1 MNRKMVSNIN
11 RLTTHPSSVRPAVK
25 SVHELK
31 QEQQNF
37 QQLLQQQTTQKLHV
51 SHHAQKRLLAR
62 DLHLEQADYQQLD
75 AAMTELAEKGSRE
88 SLLVY
93 KEMGLIANIQNRT
106 IITAMDMEELHT
118 ITNIDSAKFIK

>member
-75 AAMTELAEKGSRE
+75 EAMTELAEKGSKE